1 MFKKNQSI
9 IYVNFAP
16 YENAG
21 RILDFLNEQF
31 SLVILFS
38 FDFHKLN
45 NKSQSNKITIFKN
58 GEETKS
64 FLLFKLPTPEILLF
78 ITLPFIAL
86 VIFLNILWYSF
97 KFRRE
102 YGKFNYYLTV
112 NAFTAWIGNLLRN
125 FKLVKKTIFWVWII
139 ILRGLRI
146 GGFASPDGHIGVST
160 NGARTL
166 PIKLYF

>member
-125 FKLVKKTIFWVWII
+125 FKLVKKTIFWVWDYYPP
-139 ILRGLRI
+139 GSEDWRI
-146 GGFASPDGHIGVST
+146 RL
-160 NGARTL
+160 ARWAYWRFD
-166 PIKLYF
+166 K